1 MWRKD
6 YLLNANVIVLYQ
18 DIQLGINKTIGSL
31 SGSLFLRNWP
41 VSIRSLF
48 NFFYIVVWKLLFLSV
63 NQNEKIIMCTTSLSL
78 DLGVSVYDAIQ
89 IMNKGPAKYRK
100 IRLANG
106 HKAKMLQYI
115 TDIKLHDSLES
126 HWPRYKK
133 QTDRQKLEWPYRNFH
148 FQKENILRN
157 FRLLV

>member
-18 DIQLGINKTIGSL
+18 DNQLGINKTIGSL

-41 VSIRSLF
+41 ISIRSLF

-106 HKAKMLQYI
+106 HRLNCCNTLRISNYMIVSKSI
-115 TDIKLHDSLES
+115 DHGT
-126 HWPRYKK
+126 KK
-133 QTDRQKLEWPYRNFH
+133 QTNRQKLEWLFRNFH
-148 FQKENILRN
+148 FQKGNSLRN